1 MVSDNVT
8 SLGSDQQSGNGSG
21 SSKGW
26 PSPGRKTALRKA
38 GSRMLWDQGKYVDIR
53 TAERNLLW
61 QWIIPPRYKYKV
73 LWDMFIGGIIL
84 YSVIIVPYR
93 IGFDDTPRPWS
104 LLDWSDILIDFL
116 FFLDIILTFR
126 TAYVD
131 NQGTLVVDPKKIR
144 ANYIRGMFV
153 PDWLSTIPFDRI

>member
-1 MVSDNVT
+1 M
-8 SLGSDQQSGNGSG
+8 
-21 SSKGW
+21 
-26 PSPGRKTALRKA
+26 
-38 GSRMLWDQGKYVDIR
+38 
-53 TAERNLLW
+53 
-61 QWIIPPRYKYKV
+61 
-73 LWDMFIGGIIL
+73 WDMFIGGIIL

-104 LLDWSDILIDFL
+104 LLDWSDIIIDFL

-153 PDWLSTIPFDRI
+153 PD